1 MTDRRSAREIL
12 ALVADDFAELPH
24 PVRESTPD
32 GPLAW
37 QGYDASRARAADR
50 TGESE
55 SVVCGTATVGG
66 TRAVLIAFEF
76 GFLGGSLGERTGDR
90 LESAYTYA
98 RDHRLPVVPL
108 IATGGSR
115 MQEGMIALTQLQR
128 VARQS
133 ALTREAGLP
142 QIAVLRD
149 PTTGGGWATLGA
161 GADVILALPGAQVGF
176 AGSRVRPPDADP
188 TAYTAEAQVTA
199 GAADAIVEPG
209 ELRATLGSWLRLLT
223 TPWEGQPPVPAAPG
237 LPTPGRQDPTPA
249 ADPADLPV
257 PAHEATQHTPTARE
271 DTPPTLDATAPPAA
285 GREAVEHAST
295 NLPTTGR
302 ESPSA
307 AQGATDLPV
316 PAHEATQHTPTAR
329 ENAPTS
335 GADDP
340 PSAERKAAPHTS
352 IDLPP
357 TGQKGP
363 SPTHGT
369 TDLPAP
375 AHEAVQH
382 TSTAREDTPPTLG
395 ATNTPAAGRKAVEH
409 TSTNLPTTGQKGPS
423 PTHGTTDLPAPTARE
438 NAPTPGADNPPPTER
453 KAAPHASIDLPT
465 TGQEG
470 PSPTLDATG
479 PPAPPHEAVPDTSA
493 GPPVTGWEAVQRARD
508 PRRARAERYLDNYF
522 THRLAISGDRCGGT
536 DAGML
541 CGFGERAGRAVA
553 FAAQAGTATRPAG
566 YRTAARLIRLADRL
580 GVPVLT
586 LVDTPG
592 AANDAEAE
600 REGAGA
606 AIADLFGA
614 VASARVPVTT
624 LLIGEGGSGGALALA
639 APGNTWATPD
649 SYFSVIAPELATA
662 ILKRP
667 PAETERTA
675 DQLRVRPEDLAEL
688 GVIRTEAV

>member
-1 MTDRRSAREIL
+1 MTDRLSARETL
-12 ALVADDFAELPH
+12 ALVADDFGELPQS
-24 PVRESTPD
+24 VRESRPD

-98 RDHRLPVVPL
+98 REHRLPVVPL

-161 GADVILALPGAQVGF
+161 GADVILALPGAQIGF
-176 AGSRVRPPDADP
+176 AGSRVRPPDTDP
-188 TAYTAEAQVTA
+188 TAYTAEAQVAA
-199 GAADAIVEPG
+199 GAADAIVEPE
-209 ELRATLGSWLRLLT
+209 ELRDTLGRWLRLLT
-223 TPWEGQPPVPAAPG
+223 TPWEGRAPVPAALGATG
-237 LPTPGRQDPTPA
+237 LPTAGREDTAPAADTDRPALAAHRARPTRHATDSPPAAPEGDATPAFGATDPPTPA
-249 ADPADLPV
+249 RETVQRTSTVRAD
-257 PAHEATQHTPTARE
+257 TA
-271 DTPPTLDATAPPAA
+271 PTLDADDPPPAE
-285 GREAVEHAST
+285 REAVERIST
-295 NLPTTGR
+295 GPPATGR
-302 ESPSA
+302 EGPPPA
-307 AQGATDLPV
+307 LGATD
-316 PAHEATQHTPTAR
+316 
-329 ENAPTS
+329 
-335 GADDP
+335 
-340 PSAERKAAPHTS
+340 
-352 IDLPP
+352 PP
-357 TGQKGP
+357 TRAQ
-363 SPTHGT
+363 
-369 TDLPAP
+369 
-375 AHEAVQH
+375 EAVQH
-382 TSTAREDTPPTLG
+382 TS
-395 ATNTPAAGRKAVEH
+395 
-409 TSTNLPTTGQKGPS
+409 
-423 PTHGTTDLPAPTARE
+423 
-438 NAPTPGADNPPPTER
+438 AD
-453 KAAPHASIDLPT
+453 
-465 TGQEG
+465 
-470 PSPTLDATG
+470 
-479 PPAPPHEAVPDTSA
+479 PPA
-493 GPPVTGWEAVQRARD
+493 TGWEAVQRARS
-508 PRRARAERYLDNYF
+508 PQRPRAERYLDDYF

-541 CGFGERAGRAVA
+541 CGFGERAGRAIA

-592 AANDAEAE
+592 AANDAAAE

-606 AIADLFGA
+606 AIAQLFGA
-614 VASARVPVTT
+614 VASARVPITT

-649 SYFSVIAPELATA
+649 SYFSVIAPELATS
-662 ILKRP
+662 ILKRA

-675 DQLRVRPEDLAEL
+675 DQLRLRPADLAEL
-688 GVIRTEAV
+688 GVIRTGPV